1 MLAALLCGA
10 SAARAQTRGDVAA
23 SADAVSAAAVISQ
36 FDARIVKTFAET
48 WQRAGGG
55 TRKVEAAVLIV
66 RSADGSCKAVATEAT
81 NEYRRLTFR
90 WQPGTIAIVHTH
102 PNGDDPKPSLTDV
115 ALAERFRVPIFT
127 LTLKGMFL
135 YDPATRAV
143 SRVQQG
149 IDWMDYSRWSRDAPV
164 MARRLAASDQTDST
178 RAIKK

>member
-1 MLAALLCGA
+1 MKRAHILMLAALLCGA

-36 FDARIVKTFAET
+36 FDARIVKTFAEI

-102 PNGDDPKPSLTDV
+102 PN
-115 ALAERFRVPIFT
+115 
-127 LTLKGMFL
+127 
-135 YDPATRAV
+135 
-143 SRVQQG
+143 
-149 IDWMDYSRWSRDAPV
+149 
-164 MARRLAASDQTDST
+164 
-178 RAIKK
+178 